1 MVHFFLWMGNHVLFL
16 LREAG
21 PVLSGK
27 GFYFPK
33 QVFPKKAHRYFS
45 YLEKNFHIPAQLKGR
60 SEIPSSKE

>member
-33 QVFPKKAHRYFS
+33 QVFPKRLIVISVISKRIFI
-45 YLEKNFHIPAQLKGR
+45 YLH
-60 SEIPSSKE
+60 S